1 MSRDQL
7 QLQSQPFHNHH
18 EWIIVD
24 ESSSIASPNQRNN
37 NNRPLPSVPLIK
49 VPFPP
54 NVNPEE
60 LIIKPRKAKAK
71 LPTKP
76 PNAFMIYRMQY
87 VKELHARDHRLP
99 MRSVSS
105 AVASSWRGEPEH
117 VVEHYEVIAKEASRI
132 YNQKFP
138 KPPSPQ
144 KSLGV
149 RQPQRR
155 NGSSINMNMS
165 DITNQPLVGS
175 VTQIDNSRSN
185 HFPRYYSTEHH
196 SNRSLTN
203 SLGAHSSLVHNNN
216 YPNNRMHSSN
226 VQNPI
231 PIPSV
236 MDAHYSS
243 NILERP
249 SMLQIRSLS
258 NSYPTTNTNVS
269 PSTFHMP
276 SLPHVHSLTT
286 APFHYMDEWDF
297 TTPAHA

>member
-1 MSRDQL
+1 MSHGNRVFNSDQL
-7 QLQSQPFHNHH
+7 QLQSQSFNNQH

-24 ESSSIASPNQRNN
+24 ESSSIASPNQRNS

-60 LIIKPRKAKAK
+60 LITKPRKAKAK

-105 AVASSWRGEPEH
+105 AVANSWREEPEH

-144 KSLGV
+144 KSLGA
-149 RQPQRR
+149 RQLQRR
-155 NGSSINMNMS
+155 NGSANMNMS
-165 DITNQPLVGS
+165 DITNQSLVGS
-175 VTQIDNSRSN
+175 MTQINDLRSN
-185 HFPRYYSTEHH
+185 HFSRYYSAEHH
-196 SNRSLTN
+196 SNRSLANNN
-203 SLGAHSSLVHNNN
+203 SLSTHSSLVHDH
-216 YPNNRMHSSN
+216 YHNRMHPSN
-226 VQNPI
+226 VPNPI
-231 PIPSV
+231 PIPTPSIV
-236 MDAHYSS
+236 DAHYSS
-243 NILERP
+243 NVLERP
-249 SMLQIRSLS
+249 SMRQIR
-258 NSYPTTNTNVS
+258 SYPTTNTTSVS
-269 PSTFHMP
+269 TSTFHFP
-276 SLPHVHSLTT
+276 SLP
-286 APFHYMDEWDF
+286 HYMDEWDF